1 MNKQN
6 LLAFTGTAGLLFGAL
21 FLSGLSTRRVPEPLA
36 KPLTAIDSRI
46 SGWQAVGDHQLDPG
60 TLRTLNSSAYLSRF
74 YQKGMSQL
82 ELFVAF
88 YALQH
93 AGESMH
99 SPRHCLP
106 GGGWEIWKRDVVPI
120 LSDGKTVEV
129 NRFSIANLNVRM
141 LMFYWYQSHDRV
153 FASEY
158 TGKFLLAH
166 DTILNGHTSGSI
178 VRIILPDVPGASEEA
193 KAFCTQLIPQVK
205 RCLGGQGTTGS
216 GQ

>member
-1 MNKQN
+1 MNKRN
-6 LLAFTGTAGLLFGAL
+6 PLAFIGTAGLLLGAL
-21 FLSGLSTRRVPEPLA
+21 VLSGLSTRRVPEPLA
-36 KPLTAIDSRI
+36 RPLTEINSRI
-46 SGWQAVGDHQLDPG
+46 SGWRAVGDHQLDPG

-74 YQKGMSQL
+74 YQKGTFQL

-106 GGGWEIWKRDVVPI
+106 GGGWEIWKRDLVTI
-120 LSDGKTVEV
+120 SSEGKTVEV

-178 VRIILPDVPGASEEA
+178 VRIMLPDVPGADKEG
-193 KAFCTQLIPQVK
+193 KAFCAELIPQVK
-205 RCLGGQGTTGS
+205 RCLGGQGITGS
-216 GQ
+216 AQ